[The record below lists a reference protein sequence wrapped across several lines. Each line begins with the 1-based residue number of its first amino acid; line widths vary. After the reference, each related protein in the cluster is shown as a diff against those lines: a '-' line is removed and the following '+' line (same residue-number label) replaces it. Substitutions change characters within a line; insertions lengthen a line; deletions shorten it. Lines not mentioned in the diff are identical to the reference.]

1 MKQFSPFIVLGILI
15 FHIVATIWAFYT
27 MFSDYTIWTINHAYP
42 FGLLLFTLAWT
53 GIYLKKRWC
62 AFAYFML
69 MFLEIA
75 IKLFFGHN
83 AFGEAL
89 GSILFPLDLV
99 FSFSILILYK
109 LHFGDRSAPQDN
121 TFIKKA

>member
-1 MKQFSPFIVLGILI
+1 
-15 FHIVATIWAFYT
+15 
-27 MFSDYTIWTINHAYP
+27 
-42 FGLLLFTLAWT
+42 
-53 GIYLKKRWC
+53 
-62 AFAYFML
+62 ML

-109 LHFGDRSAPQDN
+109 LHFGDRSTQ
-121 TFIKKA
+121 